1 MKQILITGFNDKNK
15 ITYIDKMTYLYS
27 KYEYKKIWENTFS
40 PTIYKTWDCK
50 LSENL
55 GLDMIPKK
63 VNMVD

>member
-1 MKQILITGFNDKNK
+1 MIRTKLPTLIKWRIFILNMNKKNN
-15 ITYIDKMTYLYS
+15 
-27 KYEYKKIWENTFS
+27 WENTFS
-40 PTIYKTWDCK
+40 PTIYKTWDCE